1 MLVNEPL
8 QSDENLAY
16 EERPIR
22 ILDHQ
27 VKELRNKRIPKVKVL
42 WSNHHVE
49 EATWE
54 SETDM
59 RERYPQLFI

>member
-1 MLVNEPL
+1 MLVHEPL
-8 QSDENLAY
+8 QIDENLAN
-16 EERPIR
+16 EERSIR
-22 ILDHQ
+22 ILDRQ
-27 VKELRNKRIPKVKVL
+27 VKELRNKRIPQVKVL

-54 SETDM
+54 SKVDI

>member
-1 MLVNEPL
+1 MLVHEPL
-8 QSDENLAY
+8 QIDENLTY

-22 ILDHQ
+22 ILDRQ
-27 VKELRNKRIPKVKVL
+27 VQELRNKRIPQVKVL
-42 WSNHHVE
+42 WSNHNVE

-59 RERYPQLFI
+59 RKRYPQLFI